1 MLISVGIYVDHFIED
16 SVLNVALH
24 TANFR
29 SNLIF
34 LERPICDEEG
44 GREREESGERLAKSA
59 RPSSVSHNITEQNAE
74 FVKLAFLWGVASA
87 TFLPSFLLL
96 AATWKRERERE
107 REREKGQGR

>member
-59 RPSSVSHNITEQNAE
+59 RPSSVSHAE

-96 AATWKRERERE
+96 AATGKRERERE
-107 REREKGQGR
+107 RERERCVYSTSDQA